1 MTACENGYGKRTP
14 IDDYPTKG
22 RGGRGVIAIKTSE
35 RNGQLVKAVAV
46 TGDKDVILI
55 SDKGTLVRTP
65 VAQIATAGRNAQGVR
80 LIRIGEGETLV
91 GLACVE
97 HEEPSDDDSDS
108 ELGEMIETSQDSE

>member
-22 RGGRGVIAIKTSE
+22 RGGQGVIAIKTSE

-46 TGDKDVILI
+46 TGDEDVILI

-65 VAQIATAGRNAQGVR
+65 VAQIATAGRTPKGSSSFALAR
-80 LIRIGEGETLV
+80 AKRWW
-91 GLACVE
+91 GLPVWN
-97 HEEPSDDDSDS
+97 
-108 ELGEMIETSQDSE
+108 MKSQAMMTATANMAR